1 MKHFPILFVFA
12 LVIECFTHVSAQQ
25 IRITPQG
32 DDLFKKIIKGEF
44 VSATDSTIT
53 YTDKSGTE
61 CVAIP
66 MFVSSV
72 YINGIG
78 TFKNVNG
85 RFLSSSWQTIND
97 VLLAQSK
104 EAEEKRIPEQRI
116 PEKEDDDKQT
126 QEKEQRDFSQTQALV
141 QMQRQIDELM
151 QRQTQAQKQAKKQVF
166 SSFNGTDNAVIGK
179 AFKTTGIVSL
189 SIGVPCLAAG
199 IACCT
204 AGHVRPVET
213 NRYGIP
219 FVSDLTISTR
229 CLEAS
234 YYLFGIGASLTIV
247 GIPLYVQGK
256 KIMEMNITYMGNGV
270 GIALNL

>member
-1 MKHFPILFVFA
+1 MKHFSFLLA
-12 LVIECFTHVSAQQ
+12 LTLVVGCFTHVSAQQ

-61 CVAIP
+61 CIAEP

-104 EAEEKRIPEQRI
+104 EAEEKRVQEQRI
-116 PEKEDDDKQT
+116 PGKEDNDKQT
-126 QEKEQRDFSQTQALV
+126 QEKEQSDFSQTQALV

-151 QRQTQAQKQAKKQVF
+151 QLQAKAQTKTQKLTTP
-166 SSFNGTDNAVIGK
+166 SLNGTDNAIIGK

-256 KIMEMNITYMGNGV
+256 KIMEMDITYTGNGV